1 MKPVKE
7 TVSKAEDELKSIER
21 KHKEISNK
29 STTLEADIEGEIEQF
44 KCLLD
49 QLKAKRIGELKKLT
63 REKLRSLNEQ
73 KTRAEILRIDFSSCE
88 QAVETKLKIMKDVVK
103 EKDLIITNIQCTMA
117 KHEKDAIQPE
127 LGWNIELE
135 LDEKEKFQQVCQ
147 QLFEITETDIISTE
161 NSHILESGL
170 EGATV
175 GTINKLCSF

>member
-1 MKPVKE
+1 M
-7 TVSKAEDELKSIER
+7 
-21 KHKEISNK
+21 
-29 STTLEADIEGEIEQF
+29 
-44 KCLLD
+44 
-49 QLKAKRIGELKKLT
+49 KKLT

-88 QAVETKLKIMKDVVK
+88 QAVETKLKILKDVVK
-103 EKDLIITNIQCTMA
+103 DKDLIITKIQCTMA
-117 KHEKDAIQPE
+117 KHDEDAIQPE

-161 NSHILESGL
+161 NSHILESGQ

-175 GTINKLCSF
+175 GTTSNVVFEAQTKQKSSYKGHFKGQGRSSPREESTHTKLRHNKLQNGCRNNYWLYPNEERKA